1 MRIIYGLTL
10 GSFYFIIF
18 VRSYKISKDIFSP
31 LCFFSFMQF
40 IAYVPG
46 IMFFENHMGIELD
59 EINTFFVFV
68 AQILVAFFTWLGIR
82 ICKCLTNHNSHCT
95 IEQKNVKS
103 ITFIGLVLY
112 MLGLFS
118 TIYFIVSVG
127 GVHYII
133 THPQLNY
140 ARGNSYLMSLQNLMV
155 IGILCLFGS
164 NKKPS
169 NLAIFI
175 TFGIYV
181 LTIVI
186 FTKRAPIIHALLLI
200 LMAYNYRV
208 RNIKPTDFFKPT
220 VLFLVFLSILLIVS
234 LPMLRNPLAFGVDVS
249 FWDIFVEGIH
259 RIDKVFEEYSFT
271 SRDAFVYTNYHLD
284 NMYYGRT
291 LINFLTAPLPSSV
304 FPWKPPVDDGIYL
317 ANFVAGYYILP
328 PANVYPIH
336 NSFPFSSQGSMYAN
350 FGIIGLVI
358 GAVILGII
366 YEYFYMLL
374 KDTEYNIFTIFVYH
388 TIINTLALS
397 SKNITQTIIPIGLL
411 IISFKIFTGIK
422 LKKRRTKIELGGNY

>member
-1 MRIIYGLTL
+1 
-10 GSFYFIIF
+10 
-18 VRSYKISKDIFSP
+18 
-31 LCFFSFMQF
+31 
-40 IAYVPG
+40 
-46 IMFFENHMGIELD
+46 
-59 EINTFFVFV
+59 
-68 AQILVAFFTWLGIR
+68 
-82 ICKCLTNHNSHCT
+82 
-95 IEQKNVKS
+95 
-103 ITFIGLVLY
+103 
-112 MLGLFS
+112 
-118 TIYFIVSVG
+118 
-127 GVHYII
+127 
-133 THPQLNY
+133 
-140 ARGNSYLMSLQNLMV
+140 
-155 IGILCLFGS
+155 
-164 NKKPS
+164 
-169 NLAIFI
+169 
-175 TFGIYV
+175 
-181 LTIVI
+181 
-186 FTKRAPIIHALLLI
+186 
-200 LMAYNYRV
+200 MAYNYRV